1 MIHGLQGAAKLVNN
15 VGRDSCA
22 LDCTSC
28 AYYEVSDGAYD
39 KESSTN
45 RSRKGPHGLAPRGL
59 LRGDADAPSAPCEL
73 SRVFLRYMY
82 SSSGMY
88 HYGSHVRQVPYP

>member
-45 RSRKGPHGLAPRGL
+45 RSRKGPHGTRFSRGL
-59 LRGDADAPSAPCEL
+59 CFGVADAPSAL
-73 SRVFLRYMY
+73 RTRVPECTIM
-82 SSSGMY
+82 
-88 HYGSHVRQVPYP
+88 

>member
-59 LRGDADAPSAPCEL
+59 LRGDADAPSAPLLTLPGVSSDTCT
-73 SRVFLRYMY
+73 RVPECTIMDLM
-82 SSSGMY
+82 
-88 HYGSHVRQVPYP
+88 

>member
-45 RSRKGPHGLAPRGL
+45 RSRKGPHGTRVSGPASASPDAPRGVNVSDRFPVL
-59 LRGDADAPSAPCEL
+59 
-73 SRVFLRYMY
+73 
-82 SSSGMY
+82 
-88 HYGSHVRQVPYP
+88 